1 MKLHKLMLLALG
13 ACVAVAAFAQDKQN
27 ATQEQPNQPKAAAKI
42 KMRPASSARTAT
54 GIKDG
59 QQPDAQAR
67 YEKAEKVAGSVQKK
81 ANDTASAAASN
92 VK

>member
-1 MKLHKLMLLALG
+1 MKMYKLMLLALA
-13 ACVAVAAFAQDKQN
+13 ACFAGTVFAQDKQN
-27 ATQEQPNQPKAAAKI
+27 ATQEQQNQPKAAAKI

-54 GIKDG
+54 GLKEG
-59 QQPDAQAR
+59 KQPDAQDR
-67 YEKAEKVAGSVQKK
+67 YEKAEKVAGSIQKK

>member
-1 MKLHKLMLLALG
+1 MKMHQLLLMAV
-13 ACVAVAAFAQDKQN
+13 AVCVAGAAIGQDQQN
-27 ATQEQPNQPKAAAKI
+27 AAQQQNQPKAAAKI

-54 GIKDG
+54 GMKEG
-59 QQPDAQAR
+59 QQKDAQDRHERAQ
-67 YEKAEKVAGSVQKK
+67 KVAGSVQKK

>member
-1 MKLHKLMLLALG
+1 MKMHQLLLMAV
-13 ACVAVAAFAQDKQN
+13 AVCVAGAAIGQDQQN
-27 ATQEQPNQPKAAAKI
+27 AAQQQNQPKAAAKI

-54 GIKDG
+54 GMKEG
-59 QQPDAQAR
+59 QQQDAQDRHERAQ
-67 YEKAEKVAGSVQKK
+67 KVAGSVQKK

>member
-1 MKLHKLMLLALG
+1 MKMHQLLLMALAV
-13 ACVAVAAFAQDKQN
+13 CVAGAAIGQDQQN
-27 ATQEQPNQPKAAAKI
+27 AAQQQNQPKAAAKI

-54 GIKDG
+54 GMKEG
-59 QQPDAQAR
+59 QLQDAQDR
-67 YEKAEKVAGSVQKK
+67 HERAEKVAGSVQKK